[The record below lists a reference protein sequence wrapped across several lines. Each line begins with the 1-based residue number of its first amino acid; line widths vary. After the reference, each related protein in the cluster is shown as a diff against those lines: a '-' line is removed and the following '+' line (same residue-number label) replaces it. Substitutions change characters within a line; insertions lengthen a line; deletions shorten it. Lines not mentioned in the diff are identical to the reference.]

1 MHRNTLVTVPPGLPP
16 GHPQSYIAS
25 DPTELCTF
33 EYTWSTAEEGTSSP
47 AHRLCVFPPIW
58 VLFLFSFFFVTQLA
72 AILMKVMGGS
82 QP

>member
-25 DPTELCTF
+25 DPAELCTF

-47 AHRLCVFPPIW
+47 AHHLCVSSNLGSLF
-58 VLFLFSFFFVTQLA
+58 VLLFFVTQLA
-72 AILMKVMGGS
+72 AILMKVMG
-82 QP
+82 

>member
-25 DPTELCTF
+25 DPAELCTF

-47 AHRLCVFPPIW
+47 GNLDERVDSHEVLRSGIPP
-58 VLFLFSFFFVTQLA
+58 QL
-72 AILMKVMGGS
+72 ISWLS
-82 QP
+82 